1 MERMNNIA
9 KLILKLSKEQGAQTA
24 HCTVS
29 ESEMREFNVDG
40 NEFSL
45 FRTTFGRSISI
56 KVFVDKKNGS
66 IAINSFEEEDI
77 RKAVSD
83 CIAAAQS
90 SNPDDAWE
98 IAGYIGEK
106 HFIEGAV
113 EPDTEKLFLRSKELL
128 EDIKTD
134 YPKILMEQM
143 IVSHTR
149 VNSVYKSS
157 SGNSYYGNRGEYS
170 CSLMFS
176 AHEGEKSTSFYGTDV
191 TLDNL
196 DKPFIEC
203 GMFRKELSD
212 IQSQI
217 ETSPTKGKFEGTVIF
232 TPPCVAG
239 TVFGNICSNFASDS
253 ALIEGTSLWRD
264 MLNQKVADERITVS
278 FKPRDSRI
286 VCGQLYTADGYIA
299 ENYDFIKKGILQSF
313 RLSQYAANKTGF
325 NRAPNTSFALVIE
338 GGETPLEEMIKNTQK
353 GVLIGRFSGG
363 SPAANGEFSGV
374 AKNGFMIENGK
385 ITSALSETMISG
397 NLADMMNN
405 LISISKETLE
415 DGSIVAPYMAFGG
428 ITVSGK

>member
-1 MERMNNIA
+1 MEKLNNIA
-9 KLILKLSKEQGAQTA
+9 ELILSLAKEQGAQTA
-24 HCTVS
+24 HCSVS
-29 ESEMREFNVDG
+29 EREMKEFNVDG

-56 KVFVDKKNGS
+56 KVFVDKRNGS
-66 IAINSFEEEDI
+66 IAINSFDEADI

-83 CIAAAQS
+83 CISAAQS

-98 IAGYIGEK
+98 IAGEIGEK
-106 HFIEGAV
+106 HFSEGAII
-113 EPDTEKLFLRSKELL
+113 PDTERLFLRSKELL
-128 EDIKTD
+128 EDIRREF
-134 YPKILMEQM
+134 PLILMEQM

-149 VNSVYKSS
+149 VNSLYKSS
-157 SGNSYYGNRGEYS
+157 TGNSYYGNRGEYS

-196 DKPFIEC
+196 EKPFIDC
-203 GMFRKELSD
+203 AMFRKELSD
-212 IQSQI
+212 IQNQI
-217 ETSPTKGKFEGTVIF
+217 NAEPTKGKFEGTVIF

-253 ALIEGTSLWRD
+253 ALIEGTSIWKD
-264 MLNQKVADERITVS
+264 KLNQKVADERITVS

-299 ENYDFIKKGILQSF
+299 EDYDFIKKGILQGF

-325 NRAPNTSFALVIE
+325 KRAPNTSFALVIE
-338 GGETPLEEMIKNTQK
+338 GGETPIEEIIKNTEK

-374 AKNGFMIENGK
+374 AKNGFLIENGK
-385 ITSALSETMISG
+385 IVSALSETMISG

-405 LISISKETLE
+405 LIAISKETLE

>member
-1 MERMNNIA
+1 MEKLNSIA
-9 KLILKLSKEQGAQTA
+9 QLILKLAKEQGAQTA

-56 KVFVDKKNGS
+56 KVFTDKKNGS
-66 IAINSFEEEDI
+66 IAINSFDETDI
-77 RKAVSD
+77 QKAVSD

-98 IAGYIGEK
+98 IAENIGER
-106 HFIEGAV
+106 HFSEGAIN
-113 EPDTEKLFLRSKELL
+113 PDTERLFFRSKELL
-128 EDIKTD
+128 EDIKRD
-134 YPKILMEQM
+134 FPLIIMEQM

-149 VNSVYKSS
+149 VKSVYASS
-157 SGNSYYGNRGEYS
+157 TGNNYFGDRGEYS

-176 AHEGEKSTSFYGTDV
+176 AHRGEKSTSFYGTDV

-196 DKPFIEC
+196 DKPFIDC
-203 GMFRKELSD
+203 AMFRKELSD
-212 IQSQI
+212 IQEQI
-217 ETSPTKGKFEGTVIF
+217 DSYPTNGKFEGTVIF
-232 TPPCVAG
+232 TPSCVAG

-253 ALIEGTSLWRD
+253 ALIEGTSVWKD
-264 MLNQKVADERITVS
+264 KLNQRVADERLTVS
-278 FKPRDSRI
+278 FKPRDKRI
-286 VCGQLYTADGYIA
+286 VCGQLYTAEGYIA
-299 ENYDFIKKGILQSF
+299 ENFDFIKNGVLKGF
-313 RLSQYAANKTGF
+313 RLSKYAANKTGF

-338 GGETPLEEMIKNTQK
+338 GGETPLEEIIKNTEK

-374 AKNGFMIENGK
+374 AKNGFLIENGK
-385 ITSALSETMISG
+385 IVSALSETMISG
-397 NLADMMNN
+397 NLADMLNN
-405 LISISKETLE
+405 LIAVSKETLE
-415 DGSIVAPYMAFGG
+415 DGSIVAPYMAFDG